1 MCLPGLS
8 GQEALERAEA
18 GSGQERPAL
27 TQPGPETGER
37 EELVT
42 SEHSEYSISHQAPHK
57 GDQRVVSG
65 HQHPMM
71 RGMVSDVT
79 L

>member
-42 SEHSEYSISHQAPHK
+42 SEHIVSTASVTRHLT
-57 GDQRVVSG
+57 RVIRGWSVVTS
-65 HQHPMM
+65 M
-71 RGMVSDVT
+71 R
-79 L
+79 